1 MGSVTSART
10 GRVEPGRVIRASW
23 AAGPPEQEA
32 LSAAQGGVTAGLI
45 AGVGL
50 GDGLDSAEGDSLGVS
65 AGDWVANADG
75 DGLRWVFAPAV
86 FEQPATANI
95 AMAAASLIPTGN

>member
-10 GRVEPGRVIRASW
+10 GRVEPGRVIRASC

-45 AGVGL
+45 AGV

-95 AMAAASLIPTGN
+95 AMAAASLTPTGN